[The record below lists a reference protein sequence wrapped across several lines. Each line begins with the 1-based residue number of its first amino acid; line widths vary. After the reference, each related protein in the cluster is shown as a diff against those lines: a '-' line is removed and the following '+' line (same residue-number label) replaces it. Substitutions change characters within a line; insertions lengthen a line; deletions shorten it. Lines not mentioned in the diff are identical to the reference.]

1 MAPRC
6 AAVALLATDGLCYR
20 SATRYRLLATTAGQ
34 HGSYILNI
42 IIIVYHGLLF
52 IVYQV
57 AGFALSLVQQA

>member
-42 IIIVYHGLLF
+42 IIVCHGLLF
-52 IVYQV
+52 IVYNTR
-57 AGFALSLVQQA
+57 